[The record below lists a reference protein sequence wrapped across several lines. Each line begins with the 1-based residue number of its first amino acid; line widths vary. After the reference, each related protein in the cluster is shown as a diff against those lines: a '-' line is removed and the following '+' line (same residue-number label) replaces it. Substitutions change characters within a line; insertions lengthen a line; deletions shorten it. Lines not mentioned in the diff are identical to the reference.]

1 MESNLQSGGVSLP
14 KRKIAIMGVG
24 NTLHKDEGVGIHI
37 IRALEKVKKRYDPLK
52 DVELIDGGTGG
63 LLLLKLIEDFD
74 TVFIVDAALAGG
86 KPGDIYI
93 LSPEQISKSPDS
105 QHMFSAHDIDLTY
118 TLQVGRELGMQ
129 TEVIIIGVE
138 PKDYTSHGLNLSDE
152 LSNKITEIIKT
163 IVNEVKKLKMKFK

>member
-1 MESNLQSGGVSLP
+1 VEFQLQLGGISLP
-14 KRKIAIMGVG
+14 ERKIAIMGVG
-24 NTLHKDEGVGIHI
+24 NTLHKDEGVGIHV
-37 IRALEKVKKRYDPLK
+37 IRALEKEKKRYGALK
-52 DVELIDGGTGG
+52 DVKLIDGGTGG

-129 TEVIIIGVE
+129 TEVIVIGIE
-138 PKDYTSHGLNLSDE
+138 PKEYSSHGLNLSHE
-152 LSNKITEIIKT
+152 LTDKLPEIIKT
-163 IVNEVKKLKMKFK
+163 IVNEVKRLK

>member
-1 MESNLQSGGVSLP
+1 MP

-37 IRALEKVKKRYDPLK
+37 IRALEKIKKRYEVLK

-63 LLLLKLIEDFD
+63 LFLLKLIEDFD

-86 KPGDIYI
+86 TPGDIYI
-93 LSPEQISKSPDS
+93 LSPEQISRSPDS

-118 TLQVGRELGMQ
+118 TLQVGKELGMK
-129 TEVIIIGVE
+129 TEVILIGIE
-138 PKDYTSHGLNLSDE
+138 PKEYASHGLNLSHE
-152 LSNKITEIIKT
+152 LSNKLPELLKSIIIEIK
-163 IVNEVKKLKMKFK
+163 

>member
-1 MESNLQSGGVSLP
+1 MPE
-14 KRKIAIMGVG
+14 RKIAIMGVG
-24 NTLHKDEGVGIHI
+24 NTLHKDEGVGIHV
-37 IRALEKVKKRYDPLK
+37 IRALEKEKKRYSVLK
-52 DVELIDGGTGG
+52 DVGLIDGGTGG
-63 LLLLKLIEDFD
+63 LLLLKLIEDYD

-138 PKDYTSHGLNLSDE
+138 PKEYTSHGLNLSEE
-152 LSNKITEIIKT
+152 LSNKITEIIKA
-163 IVNEVKKLKMKFK
+163 IVNEVKKLKMKYK

>member
-1 MESNLQSGGVSLP
+1 MEFYLQSGGISLP

-37 IRALEKVKKRYDPLK
+37 IRALEKVKKHYDALK
-52 DVELIDGGTGG
+52 DVDLIDGGTGG
-63 LLLLKLIEDFD
+63 LLLLKLIEDYD
-74 TVFIVDAALAGG
+74 TVFIVDATLAGG
-86 KPGDIYI
+86 KPGDIYL

-138 PKDYTSHGLNLSDE
+138 PKEYTTHGLNLSQE
-152 LSNKITEIIKT
+152 LSSKITEIIKA
-163 IVNEVKKLKMKFK
+163 IVNEVKKLKMKYK